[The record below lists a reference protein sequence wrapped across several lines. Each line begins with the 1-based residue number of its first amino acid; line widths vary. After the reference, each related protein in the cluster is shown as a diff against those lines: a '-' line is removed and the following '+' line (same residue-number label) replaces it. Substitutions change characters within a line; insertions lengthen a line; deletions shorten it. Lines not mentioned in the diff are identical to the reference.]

1 MKYGLIGEHLGHS
14 YSKQIHE
21 RISDYTYELHPVS
34 PQGLESF
41 VRSDDY
47 TGINV
52 TIPYKKAVIPLL
64 DEISDE
70 ARRIGSVNTIVRRN
84 GGLYGYNTDYYGFM
98 YMAKR
103 AGISF
108 AHRKTLILGTGGTSV
123 TAQAVVAD
131 MGASEIVVV
140 SRNADVNYEN
150 IYEHID
156 AEIIVNTTP
165 VGMYPDNA
173 GRIVALDRFPKLH
186 AVLDVVYNP
195 LRTNLV
201 LDARALG
208 IKVSGGLAMLVYQA
222 VAAAELF
229 TGEKVSNALS
239 ESIIKQMYERFQ
251 NIVLIGM
258 PGCGKTTVGRELAA
272 RMNREFIDIDAC
284 IVAKEGLPIPQIFAL
299 RGEAE
304 FRALEHACVAKMST
318 NAGVIIATGGG
329 TILDPENMRALT
341 RNGRIYYLDRSIEQL
356 PTDGRPLSAGN
367 RALETLYK
375 ERHSLYID
383 YSDVC
388 IDCNNTVEDVS
399 RVIEEDFYEAAGH

>member
-34 PQGLESF
+34 PQELESF
-41 VRSDDY
+41 IRRDDY
-47 TGINV
+47 SGINV

-64 DEISDE
+64 DEISEE
-70 ARRIGSVNTIVRRN
+70 AGRIGSVNTIVRRK

-108 AHRKTLILGTGGTSV
+108 SNLKTLILGTGGTSV
-123 TAQAVVAD
+123 TAKAVAAD

-140 SRNADVNYEN
+140 SRNGDVNYEN
-150 IYEHID
+150 ICEHID

-173 GRIVALDRFPKLH
+173 GRIVALERFPKLRG
-186 AVLDVVYNP
+186 VLDVVYNP

-208 IKVSGGLAMLVYQA
+208 IKVSGGLPMLVYQA

-229 TGEKVSNALS
+229 TGERVSNELS
-239 ESIIKQMYERFQ
+239 ESIIKDMYEQFQ

-258 PGCGKTTVGRELAA
+258 PGSGKTTVGRELAA
-272 RMNREFIDIDAC
+272 RMNREFVDIDAC
-284 IVAKEGLPIPQIFAL
+284 IAAKEGLPIPQIFVQ
-299 RGEAE
+299 RGEAI
-304 FRALEHACVAKMST
+304 FRALEHACVVEMSKA
-318 NAGVIIATGGG
+318 AGAIIATGGG
-329 TILDPENMRALT
+329 TVLDPKNMRALT
-341 RNGRIYYLDRSIEQL
+341 RNGRI
-356 PTDGRPLSAGN
+356 
-367 RALETLYK
+367 
-375 ERHSLYID
+375 
-383 YSDVC
+383 
-388 IDCNNTVEDVS
+388 
-399 RVIEEDFYEAAGH
+399 